1 MDILRIAEQ
10 GRGPVV
16 TARYPHSLRIQP
28 AYHSAMRTRSPWTL
42 TAVPAVA
49 LLIGFPGAGPAQA
62 HEGRVVGGLRY
73 VVGWGIEPAYTGLSN
88 AVHVSV
94 SEAGGPAVT
103 DIGDSLRVEVSKGD
117 HKVTLSL
124 VPGAGTAD
132 PGAPGE
138 YRALLT
144 PTRLGAY
151 TVRLF
156 GTIRGQAVDQSFT
169 SSATTFDEV
178 RDATSVQFPAV
189 DPSPG
194 QLATRIERELP
205 RLDARTDAVEARVAT
220 AAHQADQARALALAA
235 IVAGV
240 LGLVAALTHIGRRRG
255 RRGLPAAGGAPPAER
270 TGSDE
275 GATALRQRR

>member
-1 MDILRIAEQ
+1 
-10 GRGPVV
+10 
-16 TARYPHSLRIQP
+16 
-28 AYHSAMRTRSPWTL
+28 
-42 TAVPAVA
+42 VA
-49 LLIGFPGAGPAQA
+49 LLAAFPAAGPAQA
-62 HEGRVVGGLRY
+62 HEGRVVGGFGY
-73 VVGWGIEPAYTGLSN
+73 VVGWGIEPAYTGVIN

-117 HKVTLSL
+117 DKVTLSL
-124 VPGAGTAD
+124 VPGAGTAG

-144 PTRLGAY
+144 PTRPGAY

-156 GTIRGQAVDQSFT
+156 GTIRGQAVDHSFT

-178 RDATSVQFPAV
+178 RDASSVQFPAV

-205 RLDARTDAVEARVAT
+205 RIDARTVAVEARVAT
-220 AAHQADQARALALAA
+220 AADRADQARALALAA

-255 RRGLPAAGGAPPAER
+255 RRALPATRGAPPAER
-270 TGSDE
+270 TGRPDE